1 MDDRE
6 VRERVSRIE
15 ALLAELES
23 LEDPAQTTALAAVEA
38 LVDLYGEGLTRIV
51 EHVAKSDRGELAA
64 AFSDDELVSHLLL
77 LHDLH
82 PSGVEERVRQA
93 LEEVRPYLHSHGGDV
108 ELVGVENN
116 VAYLRLE
123 GSCSGCPS
131 SAMTLRLAVEDA
143 IRKAAPELE
152 QIEAEG
158 VSEAP
163 PAVIPLSSVQ
173 RLSPPERPA
182 ASANGG
188 AWSVAGALPELS
200 SVGMVVKEVSG
211 EPVLFVALG
220 ESFYAYRHI
229 CPACGDSLARAV
241 LDGAELVCS
250 GCARRYDVR
259 RAGRSVEDPGLQV
272 EPIPLLRSD
281 AGIVKV
287 ALAAPAA

>member
-6 VRERVSRIE
+6 VRERVERIE
-15 ALLAELES
+15 ALLEAVES
-23 LEDPAQTTALAAVEA
+23 LDDPARTTALAAVEA

-51 EHVAKSDRGELAA
+51 ERVAATDRGELAA
-64 AFSDDELVSHLLL
+64 AFADDELVSHLLL

-82 PSGVEERVRQA
+82 PDRVEDRVGQA
-93 LEEVRPYLHSHGGDV
+93 LAEVRPYLRSHGGDV
-108 ELVGVENN
+108 ELLRVENAI
-116 VAYLRLE
+116 AYLRLE

-143 IRKAAPELE
+143 VRKAAPELE
-152 QIEAEG
+152 GIEAEG

-163 PAVIPLSSVQ
+163 PAVVPLTSVQ
-173 RLSPPERPA
+173 RLSPPERGAPP
-182 ASANGG
+182 ANGG
-188 AWSVAGALPELS
+188 VWSVAGALPEL
-200 SVGMVVKEVSG
+200 GPGGTVVKEVAG
-211 EPVLFVALG
+211 EPVLFVSLG
-220 ESFYAYRHI
+220 ESVYAYRHV
-229 CPACGDSLARAV
+229 CPACGDALTRAAHE
-241 LDGAELVCS
+241 GAELVCA

-259 RAGRSVEDPGLQV
+259 RAGRSVDDPDLYV